1 MRNQSG
7 FSLAEMVV
15 AIALI
20 GILGMVI
27 SSFMVFAEK
36 SKNEITN
43 EIEDKVD
50 NILAERMILRDLKS
64 SEPSF
69 NNVLIRDDQGRRFFD
84 YITDR
89 AEQGVDLS
97 ARTLTLQAGVRNEFT
112 FLTVNTRL
120 GGTIMYTPSMA
131 YNVGNPPMDPYQ
143 EAELTFHSLNKG
155 GEITKVNSKYWQP
168 GVLLMLDSPA
178 LVREMTP
185 TGLNYNRPAR
195 SPIFVGAVT
204 GVGETRLR
212 PLNLPNFLDLT
223 HPLYP
228 NETVT
233 SEDKFLRDVPPMGGA
248 APLVRL
254 KAVTIVKY
262 YLEKDV
268 TNKYNLKRAV
278 FDGSQFSMG
287 QLFAQDIQKVIFTRK
302 DPYDAVIYF
311 NIVRKKD

>member
-7 FSLAEMVV
+7 FSLAEMIV
-15 AIALI
+15 ALALV
-20 GILGMVI
+20 GILGVVI
-27 SSFMVFAEK
+27 SSFLVFAEK
-36 SKNEITN
+36 SRVEITN
-43 EIEDKVD
+43 EVEDKVD

-69 NNVLIRDDQGRRFFD
+69 NNVIIRDDKGQRFFD

-120 GGTIMYTPSMA
+120 GGAIMYTPSMA

-155 GEITKVNSKYWQP
+155 GEITKVNKKYWQP
-168 GVLLMLDSPA
+168 GVMLMLDSPA
-178 LVREMTP
+178 LVRELTA
-185 TGLNYNRPAR
+185 TGPNYSRPAR

-204 GVGETRLR
+204 GAGETRLR
-212 PLNLPNFLDLT
+212 ALNLPNFLDMT

-228 NETVT
+228 KEIVSNE
-233 SEDKFLRDVPPMGGA
+233 DRFLRDVPPMGGA

-254 KAVTIVKY
+254 KAVMVVKY
-262 YLEKDV
+262 YLEKDQR
-268 TNKYNLKRAV
+268 NQYNLKRAIY
-278 FDGSQFSMG
+278 DGSQFGMG

-302 DPYDAVIYF
+302 SPYDAVIHF
-311 NIVRKKD
+311 NIIRKKK

>member
-1 MRNQSG
+1 MKNQSG

-15 AIALI
+15 AMALL
-20 GILGMVI
+20 GILGMVV

-69 NNVLIRDDQGRRFFD
+69 NNVIIKDDQGRRFFD
-84 YITDR
+84 YVTDR
-89 AEQGVDLS
+89 AEQGIDLT

-131 YNVGNPPMDPYQ
+131 YSIGNPPMDPYQ

-155 GEITKVNSKYWQP
+155 GEIAKVNPLYWQP

-185 TGLNYNRPAR
+185 TGPNYNRPAR
-195 SPIFVGAVT
+195 SPIFIGAVT
-204 GVGETRLR
+204 SGGESRLR
-212 PLNLPNFLDLT
+212 PLNLPNFLDQT

-228 NETVT
+228 SELVT
-233 SEDKFLRDVPPMGGA
+233 NEDKFLRDVPPMGGA

-262 YLEKDV
+262 YLEKDEM
-268 TNKYNLKRAV
+268 NKYNLKRAV
-278 FDGSQFSMG
+278 YDGSQFSMG
-287 QLFAQDIQKVIFTRK
+287 QLFAQDIHKVIFTRK